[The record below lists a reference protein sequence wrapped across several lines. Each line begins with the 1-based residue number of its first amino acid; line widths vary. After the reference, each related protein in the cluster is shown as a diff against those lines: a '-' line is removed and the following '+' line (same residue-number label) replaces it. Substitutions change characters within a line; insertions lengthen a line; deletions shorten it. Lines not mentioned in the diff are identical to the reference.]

1 MIWYYLVGINLA
13 AFLVY
18 GEDKRRAAR
27 QLWRISEATL
37 LWLAVIGGA
46 AGALAGMYVFHHKT
60 RKAKFKFGVPLILA
74 VELVLAYRLL

>member
-60 RKAKFKFGVPLILA
+60 RKAKFKFGVPLILV